1 MKRFT
6 LLFGVLFA
14 TLLTTASAQNADTYV
29 HQVFGEWD
37 TLDPV
42 NAYDTASGLVIEN
55 VYDTLYSYDGESI
68 TEYTPALATDFE
80 VSDDNLT
87 YTYMLRDGVSFHS
100 GNEFTCADVEYSI
113 ERALVTNPGD
123 SGAWILM
130 EPLTAFYSNVD
141 SELGE
146 DASDEDYA
154 AAWETISGSVE
165 CLDDTTVQFNLAQ
178 VDPAFF
184 VKMMFYAAAIV
195 DSEWAIEN
203 GMWDGT
209 EDTWREW
216 VGVDLREHYLHNN
229 VSGTGPY
236 QVVDAEPTTVV
247 AEAFDGYWGDAPS
260 IQNVLIQVVDEEA
273 TRLLALQQ
281 GDADRISVN
290 SWATVESQ
298 VRGLPGV
305 IIHEDPD
312 WTSLVV
318 GAIHFVQDVELE
330 DNPNVGSGELD
341 GNGIPA
347 DFFADE
353 NVRLGFSYSFN
364 QDAFI
369 EQLYVGNGSKL
380 TMALPPSFLG
390 YDEDIP
396 TYGYD
401 PEAAEEA
408 FRAAFDGELW
418 ETGFELTITYNT
430 GNTTRQTIAEILK
443 ENIEI
448 LSPNFTINVRGI
460 QWPDFLASRQAQREP
475 VSIVGWIPDYA
486 DPDNFIYTFYHSNG
500 YYGQLLG
507 YENPEMDEL
516 ITEART
522 ITDTERRAE
531 IYNQVGEIGYEDVPF
546 VTYPTQ
552 QVFIVTG
559 ESLEGVYYN
568 PMLSG
573 SFLWKDISKN

>member
-1 MKRFT
+1 MKRLT
-6 LLFGVLFA
+6 LLLGVLVA
-14 TLLTTASAQNADTYV
+14 TLLTSALAQNSDTYV

-55 VYDTLYSYDGESI
+55 VYETLYSYQGDSI
-68 TEYTPALATDFE
+68 TEYEPALATGYE
-80 VSDDNLT
+80 ISDDNLT
-87 YTYMLRDGVSFHS
+87 YTYTLREGVSFHS
-100 GNEFTCADVEYSI
+100 GNPMTCADVEYSI

-130 EPLTAFYSNVD
+130 EPLTGFYSNVA

-146 DASDEDYA
+146 DATDEDYA
-154 AAWETISGSVE
+154 AAWETISNSVE
-165 CLDDTTVQFNLAQ
+165 CLDETTVEFNLAQ

-195 DSEWAIEN
+195 DSEWAIDN

-209 EDTWREW
+209 EATWRDW

-229 VSGTGPY
+229 VSGTGAY
-236 QVVDAEPTTVV
+236 QVISAEPTTVV
-247 AEAFDGYWGDAPS
+247 AEAFNGYWDEDAS
-260 IQNVLIQVVDEEA
+260 VQNVLIQVVDEES

-281 GDADRISVN
+281 GDADRITVN
-290 SWATVESQ
+290 SWATIESQ

-305 IIHEDPD
+305 VIHEDPT
-312 WTSLVV
+312 WTSLTV
-318 GAIHFVQDVELE
+318 GAIHFVQDIELE
-330 DNPNVGSGELD
+330 DNPNVGSGQLD

-353 NVRLGFSYSFN
+353 NIRLAFAQSFD

-390 YDEDIP
+390 YNEDLP
-396 TYGYD
+396 VYSYD

-408 FRAAFDGELW
+408 FRAAFDGEVW
-418 ETGFELTITYNT
+418 ENGFELTITYNT

-448 LSPNFTINVRGI
+448 LNPNFTINVRGI

-475 VSIVGWIPDYA
+475 VSIVGWVPDYA
-486 DPDNFIYTFYHSNG
+486 DPDNYIYTFYHSGG
-500 YYGQLLG
+500 YYGALLA
-507 YENPEMDEL
+507 YENEEMDAL
-516 ITEART
+516 IDEART
-522 ITDTERRAE
+522 ITDSERRAE

-546 VTYPTQ
+546 LTYPTQ
-552 QVFIVTG
+552 QAFIVTG
-559 ESLEGVYYN
+559 ESVDGIYYN

-573 SFLWKDISKN
+573 QFLWKDISKN